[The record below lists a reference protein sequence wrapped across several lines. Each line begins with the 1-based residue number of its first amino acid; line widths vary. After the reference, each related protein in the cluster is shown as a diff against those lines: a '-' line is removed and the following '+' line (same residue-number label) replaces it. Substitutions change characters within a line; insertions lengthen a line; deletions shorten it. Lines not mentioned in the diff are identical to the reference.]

1 MGEESGV
8 KTNELLQTQDLTC
21 VPKYKHMANEVTG
34 VVLSGGRSSRF
45 GQDKGLYP
53 YKGKPLVLHA
63 LEILDPICS
72 KLMIS
77 TNDSRSYAGFGY
89 ECIEDLSPNAGPLAG
104 IQSALT
110 HAPTDIVA
118 LISCDT
124 PHIPS
129 TLYATLIDSIR
140 NHDVVMPSHSGFIET
155 MTAVYAKKCLPWIE
169 TAIKLKRFR
178 ILDAIKPMDSLFLE
192 IEHKGFYRP
201 DIFHNINYK
210 EDIR

>member
-1 MGEESGV
+1 
-8 KTNELLQTQDLTC
+8 
-21 VPKYKHMANEVTG
+21 MANEVTG

-63 LEILDPICS
+63 LEILDPLCS

-77 TNDSRSYAGFGY
+77 TNDTMSYAGFGY
-89 ECIEDLSPNAGPLAG
+89 GCIGDISPNAGPMAG

-110 HAPTDIVA
+110 HAPSDIVA
-118 LISCDT
+118 IISCDT

-129 TLYATLIDSIR
+129 ALYAKLIQSIR
-140 NHDVVMPSHSGFIET
+140 NHDVVMPSHGGFIET

-169 TAIKLKRFR
+169 AAINSKSFR
-178 ILDAIKPMDSLFLE
+178 ILDAIHPMDSLFLE
-192 IEHKGFYRP
+192 IGDEGFYKP

-210 EDIR
+210 KDIG